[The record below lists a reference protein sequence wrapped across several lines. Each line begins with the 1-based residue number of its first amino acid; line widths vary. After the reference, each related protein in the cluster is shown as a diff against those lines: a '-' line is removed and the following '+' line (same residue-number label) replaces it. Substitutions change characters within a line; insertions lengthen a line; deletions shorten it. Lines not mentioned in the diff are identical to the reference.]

1 MTFEL
6 PETDYHQIDPIR
18 NDPEII
24 SGESWKVPL
33 SELEELVMGDEGLE
47 EMFEDVLDQSF
58 RYTKS
63 VIEHMEALQAG
74 VFDEDYKRKDE
85 ERTITHEATKA
96 TIQAF
101 VRNLLKS
108 GKNPDAV
115 QKIFP
120 GVESR
125 RSCGLFALRLTLTR
139 GART

>member
-33 SELEELVMGDEGLE
+33 TELEELVSGDENLE

-63 VIEHMEALQAG
+63 VIEHMEALHAACVSKN
-74 VFDEDYKRKDE
+74 VFIR
-85 ERTITHEATKA
+85 
-96 TIQAF
+96 
-101 VRNLLKS
+101 
-108 GKNPDAV
+108 
-115 QKIFP
+115 
-120 GVESR
+120 
-125 RSCGLFALRLTLTR
+125 
-139 GART
+139 